1 MRYLKVKAYQYH
13 ELKPNAKSEVIYW
26 LDQDPLEFEND
37 QGETLLEMFSDMT
50 DEEIKEH
57 CEMNGYLFDD
67 KGKPIHHLGEIVEE
81 PKAWAFPAKARAK

>member
-1 MRYLKVKAYQYH
+1 MRQIIIDAYEYH

-37 QGETLLEMFSDMT
+37 QGETLLEMFSEWQ
-50 DEEIKEH
+50 DEEIREH
-57 CEMNGYLFDD
+57 CEINGYLFDD
-67 KGKPIHHLGEIVEE
+67 EGRPVHHLGAIVEE